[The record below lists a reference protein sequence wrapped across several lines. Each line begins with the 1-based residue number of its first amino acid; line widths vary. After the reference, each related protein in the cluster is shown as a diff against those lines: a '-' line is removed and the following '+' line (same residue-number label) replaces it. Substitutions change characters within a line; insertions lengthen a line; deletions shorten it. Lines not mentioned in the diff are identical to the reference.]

1 MTLCAA
7 RRLSLFALIVV
18 AVPATAEDLLIQPQA
33 VVQTAPV
40 PHPADA
46 ADDPAIWLH
55 PTDPAKSM
63 ILGTDK
69 QGGLISYDMDGRQL
83 QIVSDHAKPDNV
95 DVLYGVKLGG
105 KTVDLAVAAGRGGPG
120 NEGLK
125 FWSIDAATRKLAD
138 VTPNNVVPTFGGTQP
153 YGSGVYHSKK
163 TGKHYAI
170 ATNRAGGVEQYE
182 LGDGG
187 RTISA
192 KKVRSLKCSGT
203 VEGVVA
209 DDELGRLYISEELKG
224 IWQFD
229 AEPDGPKEGK
239 LVIRAGEH
247 GLTPDVEGVT
257 IYTAAEGKGYVIV
270 SSQGSNN
277 FKIYNRADFAFVGTI
292 DPKGG
297 AIDDVNDTD
306 GITVTNR
313 PTSAKLSKGCFIVQD
328 GTGPNGGH
336 QNFKV
341 YRWEDIAGDKLI
353 IDTTAGDPRK

>member
-1 MTLCAA
+1 MTR
-7 RRLSLFALIVV
+7 RRLALALPLLLTVL
-18 AVPATAEDLLIQPQA
+18 PAAAQDLLIQPQA

-40 PHPADA
+40 PHGADA
-46 ADDPAIWLH
+46 ADDPAVWLH
-55 PTDPAKSM
+55 PTDPARSM

-83 QIVSDHAKPDNV
+83 QIVSENSKPDNV
-95 DVLYGVKLGG
+95 DVLYGVTLGG
-105 KTVDLAVAAGRGGPG
+105 RKFDLAVAACRSSPG
-120 NEGLK
+120 HEGLK
-125 FWSIDAATRKLAD
+125 FWAINPATRQMAD
-138 VTPNNVVPTFGGTQP
+138 VTPNNFVPTFGNAQP

-163 TGKHYAI
+163 TGKNYAF
-170 ATNRAGGVEQYE
+170 ATNRAGAVEQFE

-187 RTISA
+187 TKISA

-203 VEGVVA
+203 VEGMVN
-209 DDELGRLYISEELKG
+209 DDEAGIIYVSEEQKG
-224 IWQFD
+224 IWAFP
-229 AEPDGPKEGK
+229 AEPDGGKEGK

-257 IYTAAEGKGYVIV
+257 LYTAAGGKGYIIV

-277 FKIYNRADFAFVGTI
+277 FKIYNRDGDHAFVGTI
-292 DPKGG
+292 DPKEGK
-297 AIDDVNDTD
+297 IDDVNDTD

-313 PTSAKLSKGCFIVQD
+313 PTSKTLSKGCFIVQD
-328 GTGPNGGH
+328 GTGPNGKH

-341 YRWEDIAGDKLI
+341 YRWEDIAGDKLL